1 MAQNWLIDPASGD
14 YVLENGKPVET
25 DSLEI
30 PAYFRLKTKRGLWL
44 YAPDDKYGSTFYTLK
59 KRTSQDA
66 SAIERIAEN
75 AIQPILDDGR
85 AREATIQTVLSSRQE
100 VGLSTT
106 LQQDNG
112 NLDTLILPKLGA

>member
-1 MAQNWLIDPASGD
+1 MAQNWNINPSSGD
-14 YVLENGKPVET
+14 YVIENGKPVET
-25 DSLEI
+25 DSLQV
-30 PAYFRLKTKRGLWL
+30 PAYFRLKTQRGRWL

-85 AREATIQTVLSSRQE
+85 AREALIETVLSARSE

-106 LQQDNG
+106 LQQENG

>member
-1 MAQNWLIDPASGD
+1 MAQNWLVDPKSGD
-14 YVLENGKPVET
+14 YIVSGGKPVET
-25 DSLEI
+25 DSLVM
-30 PAYFRLKTKRGLWL
+30 PAYFRLKTQRNKWL

-85 AREATIQTVLSSRQE
+85 ASQAEIETVLSARNE

-106 LQQDNG
+106 LTQRSG

>member
-1 MAQNWLIDPASGD
+1 MPQNWLINPATGD
-14 YVLENGKPVET
+14 YVIENGKPVET
-25 DSLEI
+25 DSLQV
-30 PAYFRLKTKRGLWL
+30 PAYFRLKTPRGKWL

-85 AREATIQTVLSSRQE
+85 AREATIETQTSTRSE
-100 VGLSTT
+100 VGLTT
-106 LQQDNG
+106 VLQQENG
-112 NLDTLILPKLGA
+112 TLDTLILPKLGA